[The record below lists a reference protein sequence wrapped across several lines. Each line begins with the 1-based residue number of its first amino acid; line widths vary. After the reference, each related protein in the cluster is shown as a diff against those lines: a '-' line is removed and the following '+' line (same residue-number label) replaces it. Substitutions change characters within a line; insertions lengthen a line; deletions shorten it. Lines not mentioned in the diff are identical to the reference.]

1 MSKVISISNH
11 KGGGIYKIQSI
22 IKPERY
28 YIGSAIN
35 IGSRLKTHFKALRN
49 NLHHS
54 DKLQN
59 HYNKYGAEDLQLF
72 ILLECNKEELLKEEQ
87 YFIDSLTPYFNIC
100 RVAGSPLGVIRSEE
114 TKKKLSES
122 LKGRTSGFKG
132 KQHSEDV
139 KQRLRDVNT
148 GKKLSKEAKEKLS
161 KWSKG
166 KLKPDEVKN
175 RMSEAKKLQ
184 TYETKL
190 KISEAKKGKPLTKEH
205 RQKLS
210 ESLKGRTSPNKG
222 RKLTEEHKE
231 KISISK
237 KLSYVKSRVISIS
250 NHKGGVGKTT
260 SAINIGAGLNRLGK
274 KILLID
280 LDPQANLSQ
289 SLGLI
294 DQERNIYGAL
304 RGEYKLQPIEIL
316 KGLDII
322 PSTLD
327 LSGAEVEMSG
337 EAGREYIL
345 RELIEPI
352 RASYDYILIDS
363 PPSLGLLTIN
373 SFTAS
378 DEVFIPLQAQ
388 YLALQ
393 GLTKLLEVI
402 DKIKKR
408 LNKELRVGGVFI
420 TQYDSRK
427 VLNRDVVATIEAHF
441 KDEVFKTR
449 VRDNIALAEA
459 PAQGVDI
466 FRYNPK
472 SYGAE
477 DYLSLSKEILKRK

>member
-1 MSKVISISNH
+1 MSKQKNM
-11 KGGGIYKIQSI
+11 
-22 IKPERY
+22 
-28 YIGSAIN
+28 
-35 IGSRLKTHFKALRN
+35 
-49 NLHHS
+49 
-54 DKLQN
+54 
-59 HYNKYGAEDLQLF
+59 
-72 ILLECNKEELLKEEQ
+72 
-87 YFIDSLTPYFNIC
+87 
-100 RVAGSPLGVIRSEE
+100 
-114 TKKKLSES
+114 
-122 LKGRTSGFKG
+122 
-132 KQHSEDV
+132 
-139 KQRLRDVNT
+139 
-148 GKKLSKEAKEKLS
+148 SK
-161 KWSKG
+161 
-166 KLKPDEVKN
+166 
-175 RMSEAKKLQ
+175 
-184 TYETKL
+184 
-190 KISEAKKGKPLTKEH
+190 
-205 RQKLS
+205 
-210 ESLKGRTSPNKG
+210 
-222 RKLTEEHKE
+222 
-231 KISISK
+231 
-237 KLSYVKSRVISIS
+237 VISIS

-260 SAINIGAGLNRLGK
+260 SAINIGAGLNKLGK

-289 SLGLI
+289 SLGVIVLK
-294 DQERNIYGAL
+294 QRNIYGAL
-304 RGEYKLQPIEIL
+304 RGEYKLQPIEIV

-466 FRYNPK
+466 FRYNLK